1 MAPGRHGDH
10 CLNGRIPPVGGFFL
24 AVAVVSLG
32 IGLVRHARYIR
43 SSASASNRLAIRTS
57 SVAISGECSAIRRNS
72 VAARL
77 RKISVSFTRW
87 ISWVVGIGLP
97 IRLDHAR
104 PLLRNYAADSPVA
117 RFSLCSG

>member
-1 MAPGRHGDH
+1 
-10 CLNGRIPPVGGFFL
+10 
-24 AVAVVSLG
+24 
-32 IGLVRHARYIR
+32 
-43 SSASASNRLAIRTS
+43 
-57 SVAISGECSAIRRNS
+57 
-72 VAARL
+72 
-77 RKISVSFTRW
+77 VSFTRW